1 MGGLLGIRTPAEED
15 AMTAFT
21 RSEPV
26 LEVTELTTRFPV
38 RSGVLQRVTGHVH
51 AVERVS
57 FHIGRGETLGL
68 VGESGCGKSTAGK
81 TVLRLTDPTSGSIRL
96 AGREIASLSARR
108 MRPVRRHLQ
117 TVFQDPFSS
126 LNPRMK
132 AGSIVA
138 EPLIIH
144 GLATRGERR
153 RRVAALFERVGLRPE
168 QMERFPHEFSG
179 GQRQRLSIAR
189 ALSVE
194 PELVIADEAVSAL
207 DVSIQASVINL
218 LVELQQEMGLSFLFI
233 SHDMSVI
240 EHVSHRVAVMYLG
253 HVVEIGGRDEVLS
266 APQHPYTEALLSAV
280 PTPDPQRKGHKRT
293 LLSGEVPSPIT
304 PPSGCPFHTR
314 CPIAEARCRSEEP
327 RLREI
332 RPGQWAACHLR

>member
-1 MGGLLGIRTPAEED
+1 
-15 AMTAFT
+15 MTATT
-21 RSEPV
+21 RSGPV

-38 RSGVLQRVTGHVH
+38 RSGVLQRVSGHVH

-96 AGREIASLSARR
+96 AGREIAHLSARR

-117 TVFQDPFSS
+117 TVFQDPYTS

-132 AGSIVA
+132 AGSIVG
-138 EPLIIH
+138 EPLVIH
-144 GLATRGERR
+144 GLATRRERL
-153 RRVAALFERVGLRPE
+153 RRVAELFERVGLRPE
-168 QMERFPHEFSG
+168 QMDRFPHEFSG

-253 HVVEIGGRDEVLS
+253 HVVEIGGRDDVLS

-280 PTPDPQRKGHKRT
+280 PTAEPGGRQRKRT
-293 LLSGEVPSPIT
+293 LLTGEVPSPIT

-327 RLREI
+327 LLREI